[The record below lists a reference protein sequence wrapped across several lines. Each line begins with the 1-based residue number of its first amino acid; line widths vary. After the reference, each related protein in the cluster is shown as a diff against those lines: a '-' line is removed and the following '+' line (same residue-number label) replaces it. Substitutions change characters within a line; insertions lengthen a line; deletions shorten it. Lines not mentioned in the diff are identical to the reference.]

1 MLDRLEDI
9 GSYYY
14 AASMAGM
21 NLRMIWKRKGSY
33 WDASSR
39 VFEERSAQEDTGEEV
54 S

>member
-14 AASMAGM
+14 AASIAGR
-21 NLRMIWKRKGSY
+21 NLRKIWKQKGSY
-33 WDASSR
+33 WDASSQ
-39 VFEERSAQEDTGEEV
+39 VFEERSAQEDTGDEV